1 MEINDKKFNR
11 TKRVLFAIISIV
23 LAVLLISLSYRIM
36 YDMDSAITSPEYSDY
51 FSDEQERVFLKPAN
65 ELDKEYENT
74 VKSERNLQLIIE
86 TAEKQKADEQESFE
100 NWNKARG
107 TLGSPSHDKEVISR
121 LKRIDELQA
130 IVQSWTQKRDSLYET
145 RSSISAKREV
155 IYNDLAKAKDQAA
168 DLYSADMKYYSLK
181 VFGIRLL
188 FVSPILILGIYFF
201 IKKRKTKFSP
211 LYMGFSLFAVYTF
224 FFGLVPYLP
233 SFGGYIRYTVGI
245 VLTLGLGYYAIKQ
258 LFAYQ
263 EKRKLEMKQSVQ
275 ERVKL
280 MQGEIASKS
289 FENHVCPSCG
299 KDFIIKGWEVLDSA
313 APALTARPAMPSN
326 FCRYCGFQIVK
337 KCSKCHQ
344 DNYAH
349 LPFCVN
355 CGDSLSSTTSK
366 QNND

>member
-11 TKRVLFAIISIV
+11 TKKVLFALISIV
-23 LAVLLISLSYRIM
+23 LAGMLISLSYRIM
-36 YDMDSAITSPEYSDY
+36 YDMDSAVTTPVYSDY
-51 FSDEQERVFLKPAN
+51 FSDEQERDLLKPADD
-65 ELDKEYENT
+65 LDKEYET
-74 VKSERNLQLIIE
+74 ILKSQKNLQLIIQ

-100 NWNKARG
+100 NWNKARN
-107 TLGSPSHDKEVISR
+107 TLGSTSHDKEVLAR

-130 IVQSWTQKRDSLYET
+130 VLQSWVMKNDSLDKVRTSIYE
-145 RSSISAKREV
+145 KREV
-155 IYNDLAKAKDQAA
+155 IYADLVKAKDKASEDYHS
-168 DLYSADMKYYSLK
+168 DLNKYSLK
-181 VFGIRLL
+181 VFGVRLL
-188 FVSPILILGIYFF
+188 FVSPILLLGIYFF

-211 LYMGFSLFAVYTF
+211 LYMGFSLFAVYAF

-245 VLTLGLGYYAIKQ
+245 ILTIGLGYYAIKQ
-258 LFAYQ
+258 LFMYQ
-263 EKRKLEMKQSVQ
+263 EKRKQEMQQSVK
-275 ERVKL
+275 ERAKL
-280 MQGEIASKS
+280 MQGEVASKS

-337 KCSKCHQ
+337 KCSKCQ
-344 DNYAH
+344 QANYAH

-355 CGDSLSSTTSK
+355 CGDRLSS
-366 QNND
+366 NEEN